1 METPG
6 VTTYARRWLVLAAFM
21 AVTIVNQ
28 ACWITFAPIT
38 GTAMEYYRT
47 SELMIGLLSMVFMA
61 VYVLIVIPSAW
72 LIDNRGFRLA
82 VGIGAVLTAACAL
95 ARGLFAS
102 RFAPVFAAQV
112 GIAIGQPVVLGSITK
127 LAARWFPK
135 GERATAAG
143 FGTLAIYLGILA
155 AMLVTPGLTSRLG
168 MRGMLLVYGFAAAA
182 AAIFF
187 FAVARERP
195 PTPAG
200 PQGEDERSLMF
211 DGLKGMLRDRSFVLL
226 MIIFF
231 IGLGMFNGITTWIEA
246 ILRPRGLSIGQ
257 AGTVGGLMLV
267 GGIVGAVVMPI
278 FSDSLRRR
286 VPFVILALAG
296 VLPGLVGLTLARG
309 FGLLLASGFVF
320 GFFLLSAGPIGFQYG
335 AEIAHPGPEGT
346 SNSLLLVMG
355 QISGIVFIF
364 GMELL
369 KSPSGAMTR
378 PLLLLLGLTG
388 IALVLACLLRE
399 PSGLAPSVGG
409 SPEPQK
415 RP

>member
-1 METPG
+1 MSPPV

-21 AVTIVNQ
+21 LVTIVNQ

-38 GTAMEYYRT
+38 GAAAAYYGT
-47 SELMIGLLSMVFMA
+47 SELMIGLLSMIFMII
-61 VYVLIVIPSAW
+61 YVLIVIPSAW
-72 LIDNRGFRLA
+72 LIDSRGFRLA
-82 VGIGAVLTAACAL
+82 VSIGAVLTAVSAL
-95 ARGLFAS
+95 ARGFFAS
-102 RFAPVFAAQV
+102 SFPLVFAAQV
-112 GIAIGQPVVLGSITK
+112 GIAVGQPVVLGSITK
-127 LAARWFPK
+127 LAAQWFPK

-155 AMLVTPGLTSRLG
+155 AMFVTPGLTNRFG
-168 MRGMLLVYGFAAAA
+168 IGGMLMIYGAAAVT
-182 AAIFF
+182 AAIVFL
-187 FAVARERP
+187 AAARERP

-200 PQGEDERSLMF
+200 PPGEEERSLMF
-211 DGLKGMLRDRSFVLL
+211 DGLKGMLRNRSFVLL

-231 IGLGMFNGITTWIEA
+231 VGLGMFNGITTWIEA
-246 ILRPRGLSIGQ
+246 ILRPRGLSIAQ
-257 AGTVGGLMLV
+257 AGTVGGLMLI

-286 VPFVILALAG
+286 VPFIILALAG
-296 VLPGLVGLTLARG
+296 LLPGLVGLTFARG
-309 FGLLLASGFVF
+309 YGLLLASGFVF

-335 AEIAHPGPEGT
+335 AEIAYPGPEGT

-369 KSPSGAMTR
+369 KSPSGDMKSS
-378 PLLLLLGLTG
+378 LLMLSGLTV

-399 PSGLAPSVGG
+399 ARTVGPLG
-409 SPEPQK
+409 MPDEH
-415 RP
+415 